1 MSSISLEKSL
11 GKLIL
16 ILGPSGTGK
25 GTVINHLKKC
35 YPELVFP
42 ASYTT
47 RDMRANEVEGEVYH
61 FTSKP
66 VFRQKIESGDFL
78 EWAIVHG
85 DNYYGTDKKQI
96 LENLQAGKTVCREVD
111 IQGVLSLQNL
121 IPKEQIYTIFLT
133 TDSWEKLENRIKKR
147 ANISEEELYKRKE
160 SYLKEI
166 EYKDQMSYTMYS
178 EDGAIEQGNQEAERI
193 VAQILAK

>member
-1 MSSISLEKSL
+1 MSSNSL

-47 RDMRANEVEGEVYH
+47 RAMRPNEIEGEVYH
-61 FTSKP
+61 FISKEE
-66 VFRQKIESGDFL
+66 FKAKIEAGDFL

-85 DNYYGTDKKQI
+85 DNYYGTDKKEI
-96 LENLQAGKTVCREVD
+96 LENLEAGKTVLREVD
-111 IQGVLSLQNL
+111 IQGVISLQNL
-121 IPKEQIYTIFLT
+121 IPKDQIYTIFLT

-147 ANISEEELYKRKE
+147 ANISDEELANRKE
-160 SYLKEI
+160 SYFKEI
-166 EYKDQMSYTMYS
+166 EYQDQMSYTMYS
-178 EDGAIEQGNQEAERI
+178 EDGAIEQGNKEAERI
-193 VAQILAK
+193 VGEILAR